1 MTQAESNQPQ
11 ELKEWQS
18 YNLDHYAQK
27 LVSDFRDKKNVLNE
41 SHRMRMTVAYGLERF
56 WGEHLRFERESKQ
69 EIKEK
74 GKYWK
79 KVWDTLANDIL
90 KPIGISLPNE
100 KLTFEDTKKIQ
111 EMTDSIWKMTQEDR
125 TIVLMVLT
133 QFCDSL
139 VWWTQRYRKKDE
151 N

>member
-1 MTQAESNQPQ
+1 
-11 ELKEWQS
+11 
-18 YNLDHYAQK
+18 
-27 LVSDFRDKKNVLNE
+27 
-41 SHRMRMTVAYGLERF
+41 MRMAVAYGLERF

-69 EIKEK
+69 ENKEK

-90 KPIGISLPNE
+90 KPTGIKLPNE
-100 KLTFEDTKKIQ
+100 PVKFEETNKIQDMTKKIW
-111 EMTDSIWKMTQEDR
+111 EMTPEDR
-125 TIVLMVLT
+125 VIVLMVLT

-139 VWWTQRYRKKDE
+139 VWWTQRYKKKDE